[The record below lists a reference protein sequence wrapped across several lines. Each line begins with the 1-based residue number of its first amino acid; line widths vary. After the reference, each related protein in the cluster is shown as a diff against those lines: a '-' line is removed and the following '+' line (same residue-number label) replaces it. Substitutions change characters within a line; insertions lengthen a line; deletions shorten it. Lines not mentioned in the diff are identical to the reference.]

1 MTCVSAPLPLLHV
14 RVLELSGGY
23 AGGLTG
29 RLLRGYGAHVSRV
42 DPGFGVSLT
51 NDEYVYLHQGKH
63 SADVADLEMLVNQAD
78 LIISDLQPLLL
89 SRLGI
94 DWHTQHLAH
103 PQQVIVSVTPFGL
116 TGPYADHEHTNA
128 VAFALGGI
136 MGLSGDATRTPL
148 VTGGNQAYALAGIS
162 AFAAAVTAWLGCQRH
177 QRGDV
182 VDISGQECAA
192 GMLEYYG
199 PQASYTGIS
208 TVRMGNH
215 TRATWGVYPCL
226 DGYAGVFAL
235 ERQVTPLFALLDD
248 PELDHPRFREPLQ
261 RLLVEND
268 EELSAKL
275 YVYFADKSQEELR
288 AISLAT
294 RVPIGTATTPGELL
308 ANTGLMERGAFDTV
322 VVDGHAFTVPGRPF
336 PGFGWVGAETSEDA
350 SEICPIHP
358 SGADIGFPQLPLA
371 GIRVIDLTMM
381 WAGPYATLRMA
392 EMGAEVIKVESP
404 SAWDNIRTLIPQP
417 GVAEPWNSAFYF
429 NAYNRDKQS
438 LTLDLAK
445 PAGRE
450 LLLRLVAHSDVLIEN
465 YRADVLDKLGVGV
478 EVLHAANPNLVV
490 VSMAAF
496 GKHGPDRNYVGFGP
510 VIELMS
516 GLASLSGY
524 GDGEPFKTGISY
536 GDPVAGIFAVAATAL
551 ALLGAHTGIHVDL
564 AQRETAMV
572 LIGEAFLAAG
582 RGEEPV
588 HRGCRD
594 ARFAPQGCY
603 PVDGDDQW
611 LVISVRTDNEWLA
624 FCDVLGLGDVNDLR
638 HYNESERHLH
648 HDDIDAAIT
657 AWSQTQDPQ
666 AAMDALQAV
675 GVPAGRVLDV
685 SAVLNDPQLVARGF
699 WVELAHPE
707 MHDYRQQG
715 VVWPMAD
722 AHPEPRRHSPLFGE
736 HNTLI
741 LQGLL
746 GCSDDDLDQLR
757 ADAVIADRPI
767 NPGVG

>member
-1 MTCVSAPLPLLHV
+1 MDCVSASLPLHNV

-23 AGGLTG
+23 AAGLTG
-29 RLLRGYGAHVSRV
+29 RLLRGYGAHVTRANH
-42 DPGFGVSLT
+42 GLAFALT
-51 NDEYVYLHQGKH
+51 NDEQTYLHYGKH
-63 SADVADLEMLVNQAD
+63 VADVADLPTLLNEAD
-78 LIISDLQPLLL
+78 LIISDLQPRLLT
-89 SRLGI
+89 RLGI
-94 DWHTQHLAH
+94 DWHSQHLAH
-103 PQQVIVSVTPFGL
+103 PEQVIVSVTPFGL
-116 TGPYADHEHTNA
+116 TGPYADHQHTNA

-136 MGLSGDATRTPL
+136 MGLTGDATRTPL
-148 VTGGNQAYALAGIS
+148 LTGGNQAYALAGIN
-162 AFAAAVTAWLGCQRH
+162 AFAAAVTAWLGRQRH
-177 QRGDV
+177 HRGDV

-199 PQASYTGIS
+199 PQASYTGMS

-235 ERQVTPLFALLDD
+235 ERQVAPLFALLDD

-261 RLLVEND
+261 RLLVDND
-268 EELSAKL
+268 EELAAKL
-275 YVYFADKSQEELR
+275 YVYFADKTQAELR
-288 AISLAT
+288 DISLAT
-294 RVPIGTATTPGELL
+294 RVPIGTATTPRELL
-308 ANTGLMERGAFDTV
+308 TNVGLLERGAFDTV
-322 VVDGHAFTVPGRPF
+322 MVQGHATTMPGRPF
-336 PGFGWVGAETSEDA
+336 PGFGWAA
-350 SEICPIHP
+350 SESP
-358 SGADIGFPQLPLA
+358 SHDLGIGSAGDSTGPPLLPLA

-404 SAWDNIRTLIPQP
+404 SAWDNIRTLISQP
-417 GVAEPWNSAFYF
+417 GVDDPWNSAFYF

-438 LTLDLAK
+438 LTLDLAQ
-445 PAGRE
+445 PDGRDA
-450 LLLRLVAHSDVLIEN
+450 LLRLAAHADVLIEN
-465 YRADVLDKLGVGV
+465 YRADVLDKLGLGV
-478 EVLHAANPNLVV
+478 DVLHAANPNLVV

-516 GLASLSGY
+516 GLGSLSGY

-536 GDPVAGIFAVAATAL
+536 GDPVAGIFAAAATAL
-551 ALLGAHTGIHVDL
+551 ALLSAHTGVHVDL

-588 HRGCRD
+588 HLGCRD

-603 PVDGDDQW
+603 RVAGDDQW
-611 LVISVRTDNEWLA
+611 LVISVRTDDEWRAL
-624 FCDVLGLGDVNDLR
+624 CDVLGLGTDHDLR
-638 HYNESERHLH
+638 QLDGGQRHVLH
-648 HDDIDAAIT
+648 DELDAAIT
-657 AWSQTQDPQ
+657 EWSVTQEPQ
-666 AAMDALQAV
+666 AAMDALQTE

-685 SAVLNDPQLVARGF
+685 AAILEDPQLVARGF
-699 WVELAHPE
+699 WVELPHPN
-707 MHDYRQQG
+707 MHLYRQQG

-722 AHPEPRRHSPLFGE
+722 AQPAPQRHSPLFGE
-736 HNTLI
+736 HNIHI

-746 GCSDDDLDQLR
+746 GYTDEDLHRLR
-757 ADAVIADRPI
+757 TDAVIAERPI